1 MKSRENFVK
10 SREFTGNHEIFRKIT
25 LVFRSEPM
33 YDFNQMGSKLGQVG
47 NYVKSRE
54 KREIMCVKFRDIL
67 FLVKSRKIKKSS

>member
-1 MKSRENFVK
+1 MK

-33 YDFNQMGSKLGQVG
+33 YDFKQMGSKLGQVG

-67 FLVKSRKIKKSS
+67 FLVKSRLRRAL